1 MLESLIFILFALPA
15 VIAGVAILVS
25 TNIVRMAF
33 WLIAMLISVA
43 GLYFLMGAYFLGV
56 IQILVYVGGVAVVL
70 VFGVMLTSRQ
80 LAPKLR
86 PGPVET
92 LWLVLVSGVLLL
104 GLTVSVVH
112 TGIQPQA
119 APVPNAPADIGH
131 SLMGDF
137 LGPFELA
144 SVLLLVALLGA
155 AYLARP
161 KVPVQVEQGTRVA
174 ARAGEARGRTQ
185 NVPGA
190 PGTRG
195 ATV

>member
-1 MLESLIFILFALPA
+1 MLEKLIFILFALPA
-15 VIAGVAILVS
+15 VVAGLAILLS

-33 WLIAMLISVA
+33 WLITMLIAVA

-56 IQILVYVGGVAVVL
+56 IQILVYVGGVAVLL

-86 PGPVET
+86 PGPSEA
-92 LWLVLVSGVLLL
+92 LWLGA
-104 GLTVSVVH
+104 VSVVLLAGLVLSIVH
-112 TGIQPQA
+112 AGWQQKPIGA
-119 APVPNAPADIGH
+119 ADSPADIGH
-131 SLMGDF
+131 SLLGDF

-161 KVPVQVEQGTRVA
+161 KVPVS
-174 ARAGEARGRTQ
+174 RASPLASECPEGVKEATS
-185 NVPGA
+185 
-190 PGTRG
+190 
-195 ATV
+195 